1 MTAKM
6 TFSQRSQI
14 SLMWI
19 KVSLIWSR
27 AGTQMQKT
35 LMLMARRM
43 RKQSHLSLVP
53 LARTTMRRLTRLM
66 MI

>member
-1 MTAKM
+1 
-6 TFSQRSQI
+6 
-14 SLMWI
+14 
-19 KVSLIWSR
+19 
-27 AGTQMQKT
+27 MQKT

-53 LARTTMRRLTRLM
+53 LARTTIRRLTRLM